1 MTINLYSNDIFISQT
16 TKTLDLQKLAQ
27 SLHPVITKYELLRI
41 GKNSDG
47 GYLIPNDLEDIAAC
61 FSPGVEQNSSF
72 ELDLQSKTGIPSH
85 LADLSVDGPP
95 SNFTPKSFI
104 KKFLGPIN
112 TDTHITLAKWIED
125 QQEHL
130 HDQDLLLQMDI
141 EGDEYTTILATSD
154 EVLNKF
160 RIIVLE
166 LHHIESWA
174 NPYVFSIVEVF
185 FKKLLNNFHIVH
197 NHPNNH
203 GKLLNLNGFVVP
215 QFMEM
220 TFLRKDRSPIEG
232 YSNEFPH
239 ALDRPCYAG
248 HPEIALPSN
257 WHA

>member
-1 MTINLYSNDIFISQT
+1 MII
-16 TKTLDLQKLAQ
+16 
-27 SLHPVITKYELLRI
+27 V
-41 GKNSDG
+41 
-47 GYLIPNDLEDIAAC
+47 
-61 FSPGVEQNSSF
+61 
-72 ELDLQSKTGIPSH
+72 
-85 LADLSVDGPP
+85 
-95 SNFTPKSFI
+95 SFI
-104 KKFLGPIN
+104 LYIHPKLR
-112 TDTHITLAKWIED
+112 
-125 QQEHL
+125 
-130 HDQDLLLQMDI
+130 
-141 EGDEYTTILATSD
+141 D
-154 EVLNKF
+154 EVFVQFFKGK
-160 RIIVLE
+160 
-166 LHHIESWA
+166 
-174 NPYVFSIVEVF
+174 IVEVF